1 MKDEFAEKAPQL
13 DGIQSLGN
21 VLVDYSGP
29 TTSSEAVKAKL
40 SDTSSTWADLLEAL
54 NRREAAL
61 LTGRDRAKDYHSRLG
76 DFMRWLKGVEAELEE
91 PEKVDGDPRD
101 IAKQLAKTKVC
112 GCLSECDWYVRMHT

>member
-1 MKDEFAEKAPQL
+1 M